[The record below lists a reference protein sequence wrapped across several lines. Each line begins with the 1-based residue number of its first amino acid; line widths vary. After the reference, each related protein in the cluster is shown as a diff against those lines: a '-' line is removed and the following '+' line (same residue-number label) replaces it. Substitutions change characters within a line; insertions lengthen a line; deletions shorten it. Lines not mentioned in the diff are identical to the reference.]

1 MGVFDLKTAGK
12 FGVIVLILAAL
23 VVIGCIFGDYFTKT
37 NESSNENKIFEV
49 IEYDIKTIDRFS
61 WIQSHYEMVVA
72 NPEHFKKSAA
82 NGAVEMRLLGND
94 FDVELQEKSVF
105 SNPEMYPH
113 IKNYQG
119 TVVGIPDSSALF
131 TVANDVVLGHIDTG
145 LEYYTVELSNKKYNG
160 KVVHAIYSS
169 GAGRDADLRRKIN
182 SRESI
187 LEELEPGFQ
196 IGELNFTVMPEKTTV
211 LDSETFTIH
220 LSLKNVGEKVIN
232 VWEMA
237 EQISY
242 DIHFY
247 DSNGTQVPYG
257 CGVIS
262 RTPLTNKAL
271 VELSPGQS
279 LNATFDSKCWNLDNG
294 TYTLN
299 AVYHTSRGESITK
312 PYWIGTLES
321 NNITIEVV
329 KENVK
334 SLKTTDQTND
344 VFEGITIE
352 VSGCLP
358 YMSHEDLSNES
369 DVILMGNI
377 KEILPSKWNTPD
389 GERPTDVIEDLDQN
403 DLIYT
408 DIVVNVDQYL
418 KNPFSEKEV
427 IVRTIGGNDGY
438 ICMSVNYE
446 PSFKMDEKVL
456 LYLRE
461 DTYAAT
467 RDVGFEHF
475 VVTGG
480 MQGKFTLND
489 DGKAVGWSETISLNE
504 LLETI

>member
-1 MGVFDLKTAGK
+1 VFDLKTAGK

-23 VVIGCIFGDYFTKT
+23 VTVGYIYGDYVTKT
-37 NESSNENKIFEV
+37 TEISDENMIFEK
-49 IEYDIKTIDRFS
+49 IDYDIKTIERFS
-61 WIQSHYEMVVA
+61 WMRSHYEIAIA
-72 NPEHFKKSAA
+72 NPENFKKSAA
-82 NGAVEMRLLGND
+82 NGTVEMRLLGND
-94 FDVELQEKSVF
+94 FDVKLQEKSVF

-119 TVVGIPDSSALF
+119 KVVGIPDSSALF

-145 LEYYTVELSNKKYNG
+145 SEYYSIEQTNKRYDG
-160 KVVHAIYSS
+160 KVVHVIYSS
-169 GAGRDADLRRKIN
+169 DASRDAYLRNKI
-182 SRESI
+182 SSLESV
-187 LEELEPGFQ
+187 LVELRPGFQ

-211 LDSETFTIH
+211 LDNETFPIH
-220 LSLKNVGEKVIN
+220 LTLTNVGENTIN
-232 VWEMA
+232 VWGMY

-242 DIHFY
+242 DVYFY

-262 RTPLTNKAL
+262 RTTLTNEDL

-279 LNATFDSKCWNLDNG
+279 LNATFDSKCWNLNNG

-321 NNITIEVV
+321 NNITIGVV
-329 KENVK
+329 KENVQ
-334 SLKTTDQTND
+334 SLKITEQTND

-389 GERPTDVIEDLDQN
+389 GERPTDVIEDLDHN

-446 PSFKMDEKVL
+446 PSFKTDEKVL
-456 LYLRE
+456 LYLRD

-467 RDVGFEHF
+467 HDVGFEHF

-489 DGKAVGWSETISLNE
+489 DGKAIGWSETVSLEE